1 MNVGDTMNNL
11 NSENFKEQIKQ
22 GITVVDFWAEWCGP
36 CKALGPIF
44 EELSKE
50 IKNVKFAKLNVDE
63 SGEIAADQG
72 VRGIPTLIIY
82 KDGSEIDR
90 IVGLLPKDALK
101 KKIEGA
107 SN

>member
-1 MNVGDTMNNL
+1 MENL
-11 NSENFKEQIKQ
+11 NSENFKDKIKT
-22 GITVVDFWAEWCGP
+22 GTTIVDFWAEWCGP

-50 IKNVKFAKLNVDE
+50 IKDVTFAKLNVDE

-82 KDGSEIDR
+82 KDGKEIDR

-101 KKIEGA
+101 QRIEGA
-107 SN
+107 A